1 MTTPPKSGARG
12 LGSEGVEDYGAMQV
26 REKVTDDR
34 MVSISSRYVNMELTC
49 PVCLR
54 LLHKTEIVME
64 CLHRFCGECIQK
76 CLRVG
81 KNECPSCRIHVPSR
95 RSLRPDPNF
104 DALIARIYPDID
116 AFERYEE
123 RCIAAFHK
131 NRPKTVG
138 VPVQQRP
145 VPRRSFS
152 SPRAPRTTTPSAPP
166 SSRPAPATTGTKRT
180 APQRS
185 SSSSIKRGR
194 PAVSQAPPTTVNFV
208 LRVHP
213 NETGVSGLER
223 EYLET
228 SDQLK
233 VQHLKKFL
241 GLKLKYSP
249 MDDFELLIALDHQ
262 IVVLNENLTLAQI
275 IEHFHQPKI
284 LPSDS
289 NFVLHYR
296 LARPTGF

>member
-1 MTTPPKSGARG
+1 VAGSRGARA
-12 LGSEGVEDYGAMQV
+12 LASEGVEQEVEV
-26 REKVTDDR
+26 RPKVTDEELEIER
-34 MVSISSRYVNMELTC
+34 SSRVLNMELTC

-54 LLHKTEIVME
+54 LLTKTEIVME

-123 RCIAAFHK
+123 RMLADFHK
-131 NRPKTVG
+131 ARANTPLQ
-138 VPVQQRP
+138 PPQQRLLAGSGGAP
-145 VPRRSFS
+145 S
-152 SPRAPRTTTPSAPP
+152 SSSQRAPRSSGQPKRKS
-166 SSRPAPATTGTKRT
+166 SSREYAAAAAAKR
-180 APQRS
+180 P
-185 SSSSIKRGR
+185 R
-194 PAVSQAPPTTVNFV
+194 PAVPTATVNFVNFV
-208 LRVHP
+208 LRLHP
-213 NETGVSGLER
+213 RETGVASLER

-249 MDDFELLIALDHQ
+249 MDDFEILISLEHQ
-262 IVVLNENLTLAQI
+262 CVVLNEHLTLAQI
-275 IEHFHQPKI
+275 LEHFSQHND
-284 LPSDS
+284 LLADD
-289 NFVLHYR
+289 NNVVLHYR
-296 LARPTGF
+296 LARPTGV